1 MDTVFKLQEAQLYCS
16 EGAGEPDL
24 VAEGPLVVV
33 IDSTPTECA
42 PTIRA
47 QVADVFWSLGNEVAC
62 VKLNEHTYCFNCPDS
77 PGLHLSLLL
86 PLNTPN
92 DDILTLQS
100 VLSNSCLY
108 NGQRSRQQLP
118 SNPPTATAP
127 QPAPPEANKYEK
139 VATGLVWGGAALSQ
153 GIRIA
158 AAAAS
163 SGLQQGARLATQHLD
178 PAAQPMAVSETTMKR
193 LVAAR
198 DAATKAAHL
207 TGQVAQ
213 GVASVIIKVASG
225 AVHAAEASGITKG
238 LSKAGVDTNS
248 LGKVGSAGVTALE
261 EAVPLQVFTA
271 LETAGESVLHSLS
284 SATTTVVHH
293 RCGAQAATAT
303 QLGMGAAISVV
314 QARRNLNVLR
324 PTRML
329 RNTAKHTA
337 VIAMKAQGGAK
348 AAVVVEPEHRNG
360 TADAKLSAPDRLAL
374 TNGQA
379 LQGNGAVDGGL
390 WRPEVTELFK
400 PQPRL
405 PAREDT
411 IQMSPSSKHGV
422 SN

>member
-1 MDTVFKLQEAQLYCS
+1 MDC
-16 EGAGEPDL
+16 
-24 VAEGPLVVV
+24 
-33 IDSTPTECA
+33 
-42 PTIRA
+42 
-47 QVADVFWSLGNEVAC
+47 
-62 VKLNEHTYCFNCPDS
+62 
-77 PGLHLSLLL
+77 
-86 PLNTPN
+86 
-92 DDILTLQS
+92 
-100 VLSNSCLY
+100 
-108 NGQRSRQQLP
+108 
-118 SNPPTATAP
+118 
-127 QPAPPEANKYEK
+127 
-139 VATGLVWGGAALSQ
+139 
-153 GIRIA
+153 
-158 AAAAS
+158 
-163 SGLQQGARLATQHLD
+163 
-178 PAAQPMAVSETTMKR
+178 
-193 LVAAR
+193 
-198 DAATKAAHL
+198 
-207 TGQVAQ
+207 
-213 GVASVIIKVASG
+213 VASVIIKVASG

-314 QARRNLNVLR
+314 QARRNLNVLC

-390 WRPEVTELFK
+390 WRPEVTEVLVVAHEAQGSSR
-400 PQPRL
+400 PGEAY
-405 PAREDT
+405 PAVAPAG
-411 IQMSPSSKHGV
+411 PSGLYPAVQAPTAPASTRGYYPNV
-422 SN
+422 PLI